1 MGILIEFFI
10 YECEYESIGAEKNM
24 SRKDKPIILSGLMP
38 ATITP
43 FNDNLEVDYL
53 SLEKHLRETLTP
65 EGVTGVVVNAGL
77 AEILQLKLEEQIEIL
92 ELTKRLLQPGQLL
105 VTGLIGLSAHEM
117 IEKGLKLKAAGAQ
130 AFLVF
135 PPFDIRAYRKLFQH
149 LPSVTNF
156 YTQLSQ
162 ELNEP
167 LIVFAYPPQSGS
179 SYTLD
184 SLRAV
189 AKLQNVVAIKA
200 ASGNIL
206 TYQEIWNALHDELSI
221 LVALDSPP
229 LLDMLLYGSH
239 GALIGISAIA
249 TKKWAELLNLIRQNE
264 IKRANELFDK
274 VCRPLMASVFE
285 NQQPKRPTSE
295 AASVKEALRQMGQL
309 QNSLVRPPAVN
320 VDDEVIR
327 EIQESLKASGL
338 I

>member
-1 MGILIEFFI
+1 
-10 YECEYESIGAEKNM
+10 M
-24 SRKDKPIILSGLMP
+24 SRNDKPIVLSGLMP

-43 FNDNLEVDYL
+43 FDENLEVDYL
-53 SLEKHLRETLTP
+53 FLEKHLRETLEP

-77 AEILQLKLEEQIEIL
+77 AEILQLKFEEQIKIL
-92 ELTKRLLQPGQLL
+92 ELTKHLLQPGQLL

-156 YTQLSQ
+156 YAQLNQ
-162 ELNEP
+162 QLDVP

-184 SLRAV
+184 SLKAV

-200 ASGNIL
+200 ASGNIS
-206 TYQEIWNALHDELSI
+206 TYREIWDALHDELSI
-221 LVALDSPP
+221 VVAVDSPP

-249 TKKWAELLNLIRQNE
+249 TKKWAELIRLININE
-264 IKRANELFDK
+264 IKDANKLFDK

-295 AASVKEALRQMGQL
+295 VASVKEALRQMGQL
-309 QNSLVRPPAVN
+309 RNSLVRPPAVN
-320 VDDEVIR
+320 VDEQVVH
-327 EIQESLKASGL
+327 EIQESLKVAGL

>member
-1 MGILIEFFI
+1 
-10 YECEYESIGAEKNM
+10 M
-24 SRKDKPIILSGLMP
+24 SRNDKPLVLSGLMP

-43 FNDNLEVDYL
+43 FDENLEIDYWF
-53 SLEKHLRETLTP
+53 LEKHLRETLAP

-77 AEILQLKLEEQIEIL
+77 AEILQLGMEEQIKIL
-92 ELTKRLLQPGQLL
+92 ELTKRLLQPGQVL
-105 VTGLIGLSAHEM
+105 VTGLIGLSAREM
-117 IEKGLKLKAAGAQ
+117 IQKGLQLKAAGAE

-149 LPSVTNF
+149 LQSVTHF
-156 YTQLSQ
+156 YTQLNQ
-162 ELNEP
+162 ELNAP

-184 SLRAV
+184 SLKAV
-189 AKLQNVVAIKA
+189 AKLENVVAIKA
-200 ASGNIL
+200 ASGNIS
-206 TYQEIWNALHDELSI
+206 TYKEIWNALHDELSV
-221 LVALDSPP
+221 LVAVDSPP
-229 LLDMLLYGSH
+229 LIDMLSYGSH

-249 TKKWAELLNLIRQNE
+249 TKKWAELLSLIDQNE
-264 IKRANELFDK
+264 LRLANELFDT

-295 AASVKEALRQMGQL
+295 AGSVKEALRQMGQL

-320 VDDEVIR
+320 VDEEVIR
-327 EIQESLKASGL
+327 EIHESLKVSGL

>member
-1 MGILIEFFI
+1 
-10 YECEYESIGAEKNM
+10 M
-24 SRKDKPIILSGLMP
+24 SRSDKPIVLSGLMP

-43 FNDNLEVDYL
+43 FDENLEVDYL
-53 SLEKHLRETLTP
+53 FLEKHLRETLAP

-77 AEILQLKLEEQIEIL
+77 AEIFQLKLEEQIKIL

-117 IEKGLKLKAAGAQ
+117 VEKGLKLKAAGAQ

-156 YTQLSQ
+156 YTH
-162 ELNEP
+162 LNQKLDAP

-184 SLRAV
+184 SLKAI
-189 AKLQNVVAIKA
+189 AKLQNIVAIKA
-200 ASGNIL
+200 ASGNIS

-229 LLDMLLYGSH
+229 LIDMLLHGSH

-249 TKKWAELLNLIRQNE
+249 TNKWVELIALINKNE
-264 IKRANELFDK
+264 VKGANELFDK

-309 QNSLVRPPAVN
+309 RNSLVRPPAVN
-320 VDDEVIR
+320 VDEEVVR
-327 EIQESLKASGL
+327 EIQESLKVSGL